1 MLNFMYHIP
10 TKVFFGEGVIEHL
23 PDAVLDF
30 GSKVLLVSYKK
41 RCATEIEICEKALAL
56 LKRNDIEAEEY
67 YGVDPN
73 PLINSVA
80 EGAALCHAHGIDV
93 VLAVGGGSVIDAA
106 KGIAAAA
113 CYDGEPWELVTDN
126 SKVQK
131 ALSIGAILTI
141 AGAGSE
147 MDHTAV
153 ISNTET
159 KEKLHLFSDLIF
171 PSFAI
176 LDPTFTYTVP
186 RFQTACGC
194 ADIISHA
201 MEVYFANTPD
211 TYVQNRMAEGMM
223 KTIIHYTDKVL
234 ENPCDYEA
242 RANIMW
248 ASTLT
253 INSMLAHG
261 KLIQWSTHYIEHTVS
276 AYYNVAHGAGI
287 AVILPVWMEY
297 VLDETTV
304 GNFVAFA
311 ENVWGIPHNGNH
323 PFVTACKGIEA
334 LKSYLFDK
342 LALPRTLR
350 ELGVEECMLPEL
362 AESAVGEG
370 PIKGLKLL
378 MEPDVLEIFKQAY

>member
-1 MLNFMYHIP
+1 MLNFVYHIP
-10 TKVFFGEGVIEHL
+10 TKAFFGKGVIERL
-23 PDAVLDF
+23 PEAVSEF

-41 RCATEIEICEKALAL
+41 RCTSEIEICETALAL
-56 LKRNDIEAEEY
+56 LKEHGVETREY

-73 PLINSVA
+73 PLIASVA
-80 EGAALCHAHGIDV
+80 EGASLCRAHGIDL
-93 VLAVGGGSVIDAA
+93 VLAVGGGSAIDCA

-113 CYDGEPWELVTDN
+113 CYEGDPWELVTDN
-126 SKVQK
+126 TKVKK
-131 ALSIGAILTI
+131 ALPIGAILTI
-141 AGAGSE
+141 AAAGSE

-153 ISNTET
+153 ISNEKT
-159 KEKLHLFSDLIF
+159 KEKLHLFSDLVF

-176 LDPTFTYTVP
+176 LDPTYTYTVP

-211 TYVQNRMAEGMM
+211 TYVQNRMAEAMM
-223 KTIIHYTDKVL
+223 KSVIHYTDAVL
-234 ENPCDYEA
+234 ANPRDYEA

-276 AYYNVAHGAGI
+276 AYYSVAHGAGI
-287 AVILPVWMEY
+287 AVILPVWLEY

-304 GNFVAFA
+304 GTFTDFA
-311 ENVWGIPHNGNH
+311 ENVWDIPPHEDPFTTARAGI
-323 PFVTACKGIEA
+323 AA
-334 LKSYLFDK
+334 LRRYLFEQ
-342 LALPRTLR
+342 LALPKTLR
-350 ELGVEECMLPEL
+350 DLGVDEDALPEL
-362 AESAVGEG
+362 AKSAVGEG
-370 PIKGLKLL
+370 PIKGTKLL
-378 MEPDVLEIFKQAY
+378 LEADVLEILKKAY